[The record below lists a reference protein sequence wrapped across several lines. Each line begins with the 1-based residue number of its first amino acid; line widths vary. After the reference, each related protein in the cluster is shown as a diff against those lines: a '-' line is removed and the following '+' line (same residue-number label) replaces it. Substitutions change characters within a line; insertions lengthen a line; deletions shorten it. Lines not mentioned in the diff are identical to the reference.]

1 MAENYREPEII
12 FEGWT
17 DKEGTGI
24 IVTGAASGIGAATAI
39 LAAKSGLKVAAW
51 DMFAEGIQETI
62 KRAGAAGKNIKP
74 IQADLSSDEAV
85 DKAMKETLEFC
96 KPKYLANVAGPKM
109 LNSQW
114 DYQEVT
120 GIAVGMIHR
129 LCLAFESTD
138 PEDGAAICNVAAVA
152 GIFEAGGG
160 DPWYA
165 TAKAGIAGYT
175 KHQAVDL
182 NMESRGKY
190 RMNCVCPGG
199 PIHTPRNH
207 SAVEGEFMQHLIDIN
222 PMGRAGRPEEEAAA
236 IMFLLSPA
244 SSYINGQVIAVD
256 GGLTL
261 AR

>member
-1 MAENYREPEII
+1 MAKNYKEPKIV

-17 DKEGTGI
+17 DKPGTGI

-39 LAAKSGLKVAAW
+39 LAAKYGLKVAAW
-51 DMFAEGIQETI
+51 DMYAEGIQETI
-62 KRAGAAGKNIKP
+62 ERAEEAGVSIKP

-85 DKAMKETLEFC
+85 EKAMKETLEFC

-114 DYQEVT
+114 DYQEVV
-120 GIAVGMIHR
+120 GIACGMIHR
-129 LCLAFESTD
+129 LCLAFEALD
-138 PEDGAAICNVAAVA
+138 LDEGAAIVNVAAVA
-152 GIFEAGGG
+152 GIFEGGGG

-175 KHQAVDL
+175 KNQADALKGRV
-182 NMESRGKY
+182 

-207 SAVEGEFMQHLIDIN
+207 SAVEGEFMQHLISIN
-222 PMGRAGRPEEEAAA
+222 PMGRPGRPEEEAAV
-236 IMFLLSPA
+236 ILFLLGPA
-244 SSYINGQVIAVD
+244 SSYVNGQVIAVD